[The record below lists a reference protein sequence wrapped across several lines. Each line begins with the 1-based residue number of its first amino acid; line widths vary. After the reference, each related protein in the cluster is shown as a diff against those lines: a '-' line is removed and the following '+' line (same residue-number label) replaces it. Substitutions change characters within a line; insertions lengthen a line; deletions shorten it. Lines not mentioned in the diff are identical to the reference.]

1 MMTTNTTLSRQYFS
15 RRLVVIGLSLLM
27 AGACKKD
34 DTDAPKANDRLM
46 EVVID
51 NFNLSKFKAAADRS
65 SMQPLLTS
73 AGPLTVL
80 APSDAAFTEA
90 GYPTTLSV
98 GTAGISLMTR
108 ITGYHIL
115 NGNYDLNKMPFL
127 FNQEIRTYNGGKLY
141 VTRWVK
147 DKDTVL
153 TVNGS
158 RVLAVGMKAS
168 NGTLQVIDRMLE
180 PYLYETVTEAI
191 SAEPGLS
198 LFSHAL
204 QRSGLSALLKGKGP
218 YTVYAANNAA
228 MTAYGYKTLEQIEA
242 ADPGVLAALLRYH
255 IAADRRFVYDYI
267 LSTGSS
273 AATTQNMLDDNI
285 VKVQLTPDPL
295 SPGLYNGIT
304 LQGPGNDAPVK
315 LVKQNGITGNGVLHI
330 TDHVLKITK

>member
-1 MMTTNTTLSRQYFS
+1 M
-15 RRLVVIGLSLLM
+15 IGLSLLM

-34 DTDAPKANDRLM
+34 DAELPKANDRLM
-46 EVVID
+46 EVVMD

-65 SMQPLLTS
+65 SMRPLLTS

-80 APSDAAFTEA
+80 APSDAAFTNA
-90 GYPTTLSV
+90 GYPTALSV
-98 GTAGISLMTR
+98 GTASISLMTR

-180 PYLYETVTEAI
+180 PYLYETVAEAI
-191 SAEPGLS
+191 SADPGLS

-204 QRSGLSALLKGKGP
+204 QRAGLYTLLKGKGP

-228 MTAYGYKTLEQIEA
+228 MSAYGYKTLEQIEA
-242 ADPGVLAALLRYH
+242 ADPGVLAALIRYH

-267 LSTGSS
+267 LSTGST
-273 AATTQNMLDDNI
+273 AATTQNMLDGNI
-285 VKVQLTPDPL
+285 VKIQLTPDPL
-295 SPGLYNGIT
+295 SPGLYNDIT

-315 LVKQNGITGNGVLHI
+315 LVKHNSIAGNGVLHI
-330 TDHVLKITK
+330 TDQVLKIIQ